1 MKPIPSEE
9 NDYLYQHIAILR
21 SSYRHHTGQDLISS
35 RLTDKEAARYLYSA
49 PFALLSHDNA
59 LDPVFNYA
67 NQTAQNLFG
76 MSWDQITRLPSRF
89 SAEPIERELREK
101 LLGEVAVNGYI
112 KDYSG
117 VRVGRYGRRFLIE
130 KAVVW
135 NLMSE
140 GRRKGQAAMF
150 KNWQFC

>member
-21 SSYRHHTGQDLISS
+21 SSYRHYTGQDLISS
-35 RLTDKEAARYLYSA
+35 RLSDKEAARYLYDA

-59 LDPVFNYA
+59 LDPVFSYA

-89 SAEPIERELREK
+89 SAEPIEREQREK
-101 LLGEVAVNGYI
+101 LLSEVSSKGYI

-117 VRVGRYGRRFLIE
+117 VRVGRHGRRFLIE

-135 NLMSE
+135 NLVSG
-140 GRRKGQAAMF
+140 GRPKGQAAMF
-150 KNWQFC
+150 RDWRFC